1 MGSFKK
7 LENDFTGGQVSPLL
21 NKRSN
26 AKRHDIGLKTLQN
39 MTIMLQ
45 GGITSRPSTEHVAQV
60 KDSSK
65 ITRILPFEFST
76 EETYVIEMGDLY
88 FRFLK
93 ESGQVLESDITI
105 TGITKANPA
114 VVTVSGTAPTNGEQ
128 VYITEVAGM
137 TEINHT
143 RVYYTVANR
152 TANTFDVQDQDGTNV
167 YSSVFKTYSSG

>member
-45 GGITSRPSTEHVAQV
+45 GGVTSRPSTEHVAQV

-65 ITRILPFEFST
+65 TTRLLPFEFST
-76 EETYVIEMGDLY
+76 EETYAIEMGDLY

-93 ESGQVLESDITI
+93 ESGQILQI
-105 TGITKANPA
+105 A
-114 VVTVSGTAPTNGEQ
+114 
-128 VYITEVAGM
+128 
-137 TEINHT
+137 EISSHLIRRTFPEYPVNADHQPK
-143 RVYYTVANR
+143 
-152 TANTFDVQDQDGTNV
+152 TANKAQQRGYNHR
-167 YSSVFKTYSSG
+167 G